1 MLTANRRFAMMC
13 VSPLLQLVDGY
24 WIPAPQVGRES
35 GATECTQTYA
45 ASGLL
50 EECRRL
56 QVIGAVPESES
67 KVWKASGV
75 RDGSWKSSGSV
86 GRNVNCDK
94 VWSDVSC
101 DEDGERW

>member
-1 MLTANRRFAMMC
+1 
-13 VSPLLQLVDGY
+13 
-24 WIPAPQVGRES
+24 
-35 GATECTQTYA
+35 
-45 ASGLL
+45 
-50 EECRRL
+50 
-56 QVIGAVPESES
+56 VIGAVPESES